1 MRIIKHFL
9 PIFHKGPRA
18 SILNIS
24 SEAASFTNA
33 YAGDYP
39 YGMSK
44 AALNM
49 LSEKLKMYL
58 KDDGVQVLSIHPGW
72 MKTDMGGEKAPF
84 DPDETARMI
93 VDLAERK
100 TEVDSRYSF
109 VNRDGSAMNI

>member
-1 MRIIKHFL
+1 
-9 PIFHKGPRA
+9 
-18 SILNIS
+18 
-24 SEAASFTNA
+24 
-33 YAGDYP
+33 
-39 YGMSK
+39 MSK